1 MTTSPGDNS
10 LPVNALAISS
20 EEIHSGYVAIIGPP
34 NAGKSTLLN
43 TLLGR
48 KVSIVSP
55 KPQTT
60 RQRILGV
67 KDFKFKGEAAQVVFV
82 DTPGF
87 VSSKVRGEL
96 GRYLGTEVQ
105 EGAGDADICVLVLDS
120 RELVNAK
127 GVNVRALQEL
137 ILEHLSRDI
146 KAPGVVV
153 LNKVDAVEK
162 QFLLPLISE
171 CHRLFVTDAEKSLE
185 FIPLSARTGEGVES
199 LLNVLFGKLPKGPR
213 FFAEGSLTDQTPDQI
228 AAEVIREKLFYNLE
242 AELPYSTAVNIEAWS
257 EEGGILN
264 IKAVILVE
272 RTSQKGIVI
281 GKGGLMLKKIGTE
294 ARLDLEKI
302 LGRRIFLELYVRVE
316 ENWTRT
322 ARGLERAGYKL

>member
-1 MTTSPGDNS
+1 MTTAPPTGSG
-10 LPVNALAISS
+10 NALTMDSTPIR
-20 EEIHSGYVAIIGPP
+20 SGYVAIIGPP

-67 KDFKFKGEAAQVVFV
+67 KDFSYKGEAAQVVFV

-87 VSSKVRGEL
+87 VPSKVRGEL
-96 GRYLGTEVQ
+96 GRFLGTEVR

-120 RELVNAK
+120 RELVNER
-127 GVNVRALQEL
+127 GVNFKALREL
-137 ILEHLSRDI
+137 VLEHLSRDI
-146 KAPGVVV
+146 RSPAVVV
-153 LNKVDAVEK
+153 LNKVDAIGK
-162 QFLLPLISE
+162 QLLLPLIAE
-171 CHRLFVTDAEKSLE
+171 CHKIFDTDAERPLE
-185 FIPLSARTGEGVES
+185 FMPLSARTGEGVES
-199 LLNVLFGKLPKGPR
+199 LLDVLFGKLPLGPR
-213 FFAEGSLTDQTPDQI
+213 FFAEGTLTDQTPDQI

-242 AELPYSTAVNIEAWS
+242 AELPYSTAVNIEAWT

-264 IKAVILVE
+264 IKGVILVE

-294 ARLDLEKI
+294 ARLELEKI
-302 LGRRIFLELYVRVE
+302 LQKRIFLELYVRVE